1 MTFATLI
8 RNVSEHIAL
17 YKEGKAMCP
26 RTFNMHAPRNEFDE
40 EYIVEWDRQML
51 LQRKEIFSTIAE

>member
-26 RTFNMHAPRNEFDE
+26 RTFNMYAPRNEFDE
-40 EYIVEWDRQML
+40 EYISEWDRQML
-51 LQRKEIFSTIAE
+51 LQRKEIFSTIAD